1 MKNNE
6 ISTEFQLRSNDG
18 TLHFTHSVEEV
29 IDLISNTSQY
39 WKVSYTDSN
48 GLDFRWE
55 RVHRLVDEPIFWQ
68 NKPMSTLVDISV
80 ANIGASQLEIEEKF
94 SEKCA
99 LQWPELYHHS
109 FCQLLRGLPSSS
121 VNQPPVEPPVEPQS
135 IDLINEALFYA
146 SPHYNGGATTRPAE
160 IVKELTELRKSQE
173 SDK

>member
-6 ISTEFQLRSNDG
+6 ISTEFQLRSNNG
-18 TLHFTHSVEEV
+18 TLHFTHCVEEV
-29 IDLISNTSQY
+29 IDLISKTSQY

-55 RVHRLVDEPIFWQ
+55 RVHRSVDEPIFWQ

-99 LQWPELYHHS
+99 LQWRKLDHAR
-109 FCQLLRGLPSSS
+109 FCQLLLGL
-121 VNQPPVEPPVEPQS
+121 VTPVARKPQYM
-135 IDLINEALFYA
+135 DLISESLFYA
-146 SPHYNGGATTRPAE
+146 SPHYTGGYTTRPDE
-160 IVKELTELRKSQE
+160 IIKELKELKKSQE
-173 SDK
+173 SNQ